1 MKKMTRILC
10 VLLSVLMVAAV
21 FAACDKKP
29 ANDTSSVADVTSVA
43 PPVIEV
49 ETADEYKIAE
59 GTTIVTVIT
68 DNQTNVT
75 TMRVAENT
83 TLKQLLE
90 VVIPS
95 EGYKIRITDTEGN
108 EVTDETAIIAN
119 DFTFEVI
126 KDGETTAVISHKI
139 VVVTEEE
146 IKDVISKAEAE
157 QSRVQSEL
165 AEASNANNGGDTS
178 RVSPSRPGGNGGT
191 SGGGPSDMSRTERES
206 KPDDAYS
213 FVFRTHRSLTGTDGE
228 YITKAFN
235 DKADE
240 LGYTM
245 DIGQDANVLT
255 ASTIQ
260 NAIMSGSKY
269 ADMFETTSGV
279 ARELAKASAITPL
292 NGSFNLN
299 ASWLSK
305 GVSDTLTFAGNT
317 YGVAPSGLATSPMGV
332 TFNKT
337 LIARYAPDF
346 DIYDMYKK
354 KTWTSEAYTEL
365 MRLTTK
371 DIDGNGTTDIFG
383 MTSNTNVVGISL
395 SSFSGGTDAKDPS
408 TGYIYPCF
416 TTEAGIAALNWCK
429 NATVNGYWKYIADI
443 YSSVNFFA
451 AGSAATVVTY
461 MWAVDNSAASAD
473 FEIGF
478 VPFPIAGNQK
488 DYVSQTYNT
497 SAFCVPITNKDNIS
511 KAAAIFEAFSSINN
525 DLIND
530 QADYYSAVGLDDVG
544 VGVYRWCVTNMT
556 ADYSG
561 GVHDSSVGNVIDNS
575 CISPSKDPATEMAT
589 IADKAQNQCND
600 WYGKLTGQPSNWKGP
615 GK

>member
-43 PPVIEV
+43 PPAVVV

-90 VVIPS
+90 VVTPS
-95 EGYKIRITDTEGN
+95 EGYKIRITDTEGK

-119 DFTFEVI
+119 DFNFEVI
-126 KDGETTAVISHKI
+126 KDGETTAAISHKI
-139 VVVTEEE
+139 VVVTEEQ
-146 IKDVISKAEAE
+146 IKQVISEAEAE
-157 QSRVQSEL
+157 QSRVQSQL
-165 AEASNANNGGDTS
+165 AEASKAGEAS
-178 RVSPSRPGGNGGT
+178 RINSAARPNQGGT
-191 SGGGPSDMSRTERES
+191 SGGGPSDDKSMNSRAD

-213 FVFRTHRSLTGTDGE
+213 FVFRTHRSLSGTDGE
-228 YITKAFN
+228 YITKALN
-235 DKADE
+235 DKADD

-245 DIGQDANVLT
+245 DIAQDSNVLT
-255 ASTIQ
+255 ASVIQ

-269 ADMFETTSGV
+269 ADLFETTSGV
-279 ARELAKASAITPL
+279 ARELAKAGAITPL

-317 YGVAPSGLATSPMGV
+317 YGVAPSGLATAPMGV
-332 TFNKT
+332 TFNKS
-337 LIARYAPDF
+337 LIATYAPSIDV
-346 DIYDMYKK
+346 YDMYKK
-354 KTWTSEAYTEL
+354 KTWTAEAYTEL
-365 MRLTTK
+365 MKETTR

-383 MTSNTNVVGISL
+383 MTSNTNVIGIAL

-416 TTEAGIAALNWCK
+416 TTEAGIASLNWCK

-461 MWAVDNSAASAD
+461 MWAVSNAASSAD

-497 SAFCVPITNKDNIS
+497 SAFCVPVTSKDNIS
-511 KAAAIFEAFSSINN
+511 KAAAVFEAFGGINN
-525 DLIND
+525 DLINES
-530 QADYYSAVGLDDVG
+530 AKEFSAVGLDDTG
-544 VGVYRWCVTNMT
+544 ISVYRWCVTNMT

-561 GVHDSSVGNVIDNS
+561 GVHDSAVSAAIDNS
-575 CISPSKDPATEMAT
+575 CISKSKDPATEMAA

>member
-21 FAACDKKP
+21 FAACKKEP

-43 PPVIEV
+43 PPVVEV

-146 IKDVISKAEAE
+146 IKEVISQAEAE

-165 AEASNANNGGDTS
+165 AEASNANNGGDAS
-178 RVSPSRPGGNGGT
+178 RVSPSRPGGNSGASGEN
-191 SGGGPSDMSRTERES
+191 GGGKSMTSRAD
-206 KPDDAYS
+206 KPDDAYN

-228 YITKAFN
+228 YITKALN

-255 ASTIQ
+255 ASVIQ

-269 ADMFETTSGV
+269 ADLFETTSGV
-279 ARELAKASAITPL
+279 ARELAKAGAITPL

-305 GVSDTLTFAGNT
+305 GGSDTLTFAGNT

-332 TFNKT
+332 TFNKS
-337 LIARYAPDF
+337 LIATYAP
-346 DIYDMYKK
+346 
-354 KTWTSEAYTEL
+354 S
-365 MRLTTK
+365 
-371 DIDGNGTTDIFG
+371 ID
-383 MTSNTNVVGISL
+383 V
-395 SSFSGGTDAKDPS
+395 
-408 TGYIYPCF
+408 
-416 TTEAGIAALNWCK
+416 
-429 NATVNGYWKYIADI
+429 
-443 YSSVNFFA
+443 
-451 AGSAATVVTY
+451 
-461 MWAVDNSAASAD
+461 
-473 FEIGF
+473 
-478 VPFPIAGNQK
+478 
-488 DYVSQTYNT
+488 
-497 SAFCVPITNKDNIS
+497 
-511 KAAAIFEAFSSINN
+511 
-525 DLIND
+525 
-530 QADYYSAVGLDDVG
+530 
-544 VGVYRWCVTNMT
+544 
-556 ADYSG
+556 
-561 GVHDSSVGNVIDNS
+561 
-575 CISPSKDPATEMAT
+575 
-589 IADKAQNQCND
+589 
-600 WYGKLTGQPSNWKGP
+600 
-615 GK
+615 

>member
-43 PPVIEV
+43 PPAVVV

-90 VVIPS
+90 VVTPS
-95 EGYKIRITDTEGN
+95 EGYKIRITDAEGK

-119 DFTFEVI
+119 DFNFEVI
-126 KDGETTAVISHKI
+126 KDGETTAAISHKI
-139 VVVTEEE
+139 VVVTEEQ
-146 IKDVISKAEAE
+146 IKQVISEAEAE
-157 QSRVQSEL
+157 QSRVQSQL
-165 AEASNANNGGDTS
+165 AEASKAGEAS
-178 RVSPSRPGGNGGT
+178 RINSAVRPNQ
-191 SGGGPSDMSRTERES
+191 GGGGGGSTGGGISMTSRES

-213 FVFRTHRSLTGTDGE
+213 FVFRTHRSLTGTTAE
-228 YITKAFN
+228 YITKALN

-255 ASTIQ
+255 ASVIQ

-269 ADMFETTSGV
+269 ADLFETTSGV
-279 ARELAKASAITPL
+279 ARELAKAGAITPL

-305 GVSDTLTFAGNT
+305 GVSDTLTYAGNT
-317 YGVAPSGLATSPMGV
+317 YGIAPSGLATAPMGV
-332 TFNKT
+332 TFNKS
-337 LIARYAPDF
+337 LIATYAPSIDV
-346 DIYDMYKK
+346 YDMYKK
-354 KTWTSEAYTEL
+354 KTWTAEAYTEL
-365 MRLTTK
+365 MKETTR

-383 MTSNTNVVGISL
+383 MTSNTNVIGIAL

-416 TTEAGIAALNWCK
+416 TTEAGIASLNWCK

-461 MWAVDNSAASAD
+461 MWAVENAASSAD

-497 SAFCVPITNKDNIS
+497 SAFCVPVTGKENIS
-511 KAAAIFEAFSSINN
+511 KAAAVFEAFGGINN
-525 DLIND
+525 DLINES
-530 QADYYSAVGLDDVG
+530 ANGYSAVGLDDTG
-544 VGVYRWCVTNMT
+544 ISVYRWCVTNMT

-561 GVHDSSVGNVIDNS
+561 GVHDSTVGSAIDNS
-575 CISPSKDPATEMAT
+575 CISKSKDPATEMAA